1 MVATPSVSISSE
13 LSRSLSD
20 LDGAA
25 GKRVW
30 KSISRFQIDPD
41 HASLNLHPVK
51 SDTSERL
58 FTFRASDSL
67 RVLVAKL
74 DDNHWI
80 IIEAGHHDDIYRRAS
95 TGRFIAG
102 VDGSTFN
109 FVVPDPSLA
118 LARMDS
124 NSGLR
129 TEPGP
134 VLSHWPDFELE
145 GLGFTK
151 TEIQVIRECENEA
164 ALIDLDDDIDY
175 DRLMLAIDLLEV
187 TPEEYQIRIKTGE
200 SPRMRSKDLVRRAK
214 DHGPEWGLSRFLS
227 ETELT
232 ELLDAPIEDWMLF
245 LHPQQ
250 AALVDRS
257 YEGPARL
264 GGAAGTGKTVV
275 ALHRAATLAQR
286 FRAEDP
292 KARIL
297 FTTYISSLPP
307 VFERLYKR
315 IPGSIEGAVEFTN
328 IDRIANEICK
338 ANGLPIAAKESECG
352 QLFDRA
358 WSLIVKDGTPLASST
373 IDSNYVRE
381 EILVVLKGHGILT
394 VDEYLDLERVGRR
407 RPLLPQM
414 RRQIWDLRCEYD
426 RLLDQARITDYQ
438 GQLLSAL
445 EIAQGFESK
454 YRGAIIDEAQD
465 LSLTGL
471 NLVRRLVNGKGD
483 DRPDGL
489 MLVGDGAQRLYAS
502 CFNLKQAGIEIRGRS
517 TILEHNYRNTR
528 EILEAAM
535 AVAGDRDIEDLE
547 EVRKRRTKSDS
558 GLPSGEIPRLRVVG
572 NVSESSMYIAS
583 RIREFSEQYEF
594 DLSDIA
600 VLTPT
605 NRHNSGVIAALRKA
619 GIAAHDLRD
628 AALGGST
635 TVRVGTYWRAK
646 GLEFKA
652 VMLIGVELM
661 PRPRTVIEDP
671 EQYSERMEREL
682 GALFVAMTRARQVL
696 DLVSIGEPSPEVASA
711 KKYFSS

>member
-1 MVATPSVSISSE
+1 
-13 LSRSLSD
+13 LSRSLAD
-20 LDGAA
+20 LDGAD

-30 KSISRFQIDPD
+30 QSISRFQVDPD

-51 SDTSERL
+51 SDTAKRL

-67 RVLVAKL
+67 RVLVVKL

-80 IIEAGHHDDIYRRAS
+80 IVEAGHHDDIYRRAA
-95 TGRFIAG
+95 TGRFIAA
-102 VDGSTFN
+102 VDGLKFG
-109 FVVPDPSLA
+109 FVVPDPNLA
-118 LARMDS
+118 LARIS
-124 NSGLR
+124 EASATR
-129 TEPGP
+129 SEPGP

-145 GLGFTK
+145 AIGFTK
-151 TEIQVIRECENEA
+151 AEISVIRACGDEA
-164 ALIDLDDDIDY
+164 ELIDLDEEIEY

-187 TPEEYQIRIKTGE
+187 TPEEYQVRIKTGE
-200 SPRMRSKDLVRRAK
+200 PPRMRSRDLVRKAR
-214 DHGPEWGLSRFLS
+214 DRGPDWGLSRFLS
-227 ETELT
+227 EDELAR
-232 ELLDAPIEDWMLF
+232 LLDAPIEDWMLF
-245 LHPQQ
+245 LHPHQ

-286 FRAEDP
+286 FRVEDP

-307 VFERLYKR
+307 VFERLYRR

-328 IDRIANEICK
+328 IDRIANEICR
-338 ANGLPIAAKESECG
+338 ANGLPVAVKDGESNAV
-352 QLFDRA
+352 FDRA
-358 WSLIVKDGTPLASST
+358 WRSIVVDGTPLKSSM
-373 IDSNYVRE
+373 IDKAYVRE
-381 EILVVLKGHGILT
+381 EILVVLKGHGIRT
-394 VDEYLDLERVGRR
+394 VDAYLKLDRVGRR
-407 RPLLPQM
+407 RPLLAPM

-426 RLLDQARITDYQ
+426 RLLERSNISDYP
-438 GQLLSAL
+438 GQILSAL
-445 EIAQGFESK
+445 EIATSFDSK
-454 YRGAIIDEAQD
+454 YRAAIIDEAQN
-465 LSLTGL
+465 LSLASL
-471 NLVRRLVNGKGD
+471 NLVRRLVNGKGK

-489 MLVGDGAQRLYAS
+489 LLVGDGAQRLYAS

-528 EILEAAM
+528 EIIEAAM

-558 GLPSGEIPRLRVVG
+558 GLPSGEVPRLRVVV
-572 NVSESSMYIAS
+572 NINESSSYIAS
-583 RIREFSEQYEF
+583 RVRELNDRYGF

-605 NRHNSGVIAALRKA
+605 NRRNSGVISALRKA
-619 GIAAHDLRD
+619 GIAANDLRE
-628 AALGGST
+628 AALGGIGS
-635 TVRVGTYWRAK
+635 VRVGTYWRAK

-652 VMLIGVELM
+652 VILVGVESIPH
-661 PRPRTVIEDP
+661 PRAVTEDL
-671 EQYSERMEREL
+671 EEYLERMDREL

-696 DLVSIGEPSPEVASA
+696 DLVSIGDPSPEVSSA
-711 KKYFSS
+711 KKHFST